1 MQIPVDIPI
10 IVPLLGMTALWFISA
25 WGVAFTANQRGA
37 NSWSWF
43 ALGLIGGPF
52 AWLGVLRTG
61 KICHHCRSKIHLK
74 AKICP
79 NCDLPQTYKD
89 LTTELRP
96 HPEGLVARSGKDG
109 EI

>member
-1 MQIPVDIPI
+1 MQVPI
-10 IVPLLGMTALWFISA
+10 NPHSAVPLLGMAAFWCLSA
-25 WGVAFTANQRGA
+25 WGVAFTAGHRGA
-37 NSWSWF
+37 KPWMWF
-43 ALGLIGGPF
+43 AVGLAVGPF

-74 AKICP
+74 AKTCP
-79 NCDLPQTYKD
+79 RCNLPQTYKD

-109 EI
+109 DI

>member
-1 MQIPVDIPI
+1 MQIPIDPFS
-10 IVPLLGMTALWFISA
+10 PLHFIAMAALWFMSA
-25 WGVAFTANQRGA
+25 SAVAFTASHRGA

-43 ALGLIGGPF
+43 AMGLVAGPF

-74 AKICP
+74 AKTCP
-79 NCDLPQTYKD
+79 RCDLPQTYKD

-109 EI
+109 DI